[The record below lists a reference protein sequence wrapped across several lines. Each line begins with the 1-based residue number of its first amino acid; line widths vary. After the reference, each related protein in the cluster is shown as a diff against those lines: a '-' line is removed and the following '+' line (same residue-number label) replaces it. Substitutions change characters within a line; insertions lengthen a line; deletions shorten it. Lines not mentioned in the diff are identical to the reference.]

1 MAYAH
6 TKVKP
11 CNCPAYKHPHRLDGG
26 ECKALYNSG
35 SNETYQ
41 DYRKEI
47 VRDFDRVEAS
57 AINLDNN
64 RGMK

>member
-6 TKVKP
+6 IKVKP
-11 CNCPAYKHPHRLDGG
+11 CNCPAYAFPHRLDSGK
-26 ECKALYNSG
+26 CAALYNSG
-35 SNETYQ
+35 SDETYQ

-47 VRDFDRVEAS
+47 VRDFDRTEAN
-57 AINLDNN
+57 AINLNNN